1 MYYKDDNK
9 VTDETKT
16 KDTKEVE
23 ITKDNNI
30 DKLIK
35 ALQTSLKYAGA
46 NTRLKI
52 EEQIS
57 ALRIAQKY
65 EKPSIIDSAEKKI
78 EGGQNQDEI
87 ALNLLNKLKEEGK
100 LKRYLDV
107 KGNGKKVFDIIVA
120 NKKEKGMYKRYES
133 LSQTSIGT
141 LQNEYLD
148 ETDVLRW
155 LKKTMPKREMADGGM
170 MAKGGKFKEYKPKFL
185 KEGYDYGKKA
195 YHNGINAAFYDTEFN
210 SFLKENVYPKKDN
223 KIVND
228 YLYSWNKGW
237 NDENY
242 KNTDWLVKA
251 ND

>member
-1 MYYKDDNK
+1 MYYKDYSIDKYAKGGIFKDKLIGSSGNYEGILK
-9 VTDETKT
+9 LLKQFFYSPNIYLTEDEIIDSYYVINNAKGVIKNYYVFFSKGRYRFFEREKENTEPQYLTKT
-16 KDTKEVE
+16 KDIEEVE

-35 ALQTSLKYAGA
+35 ALQTSLKYSGA
-46 NTRLKI
+46 NTRSKI

-65 EKPSIIDSAEKKI
+65 DKPSE
-78 EGGQNQDEI
+78 
-87 ALNLLNKLKEEGK
+87 
-100 LKRYLDV
+100 
-107 KGNGKKVFDIIVA
+107 
-120 NKKEKGMYKRYES
+120 
-133 LSQTSIGT
+133 
-141 LQNEYLD
+141 
-148 ETDVLRW
+148 
-155 LKKTMPKREMADGGM
+155 M

-228 YLYSWNKGW
+228 YLYSYNKGW

-242 KNTDWLVKA
+242 KNTDWLVKG